1 MTHSING
8 IVLSVI
14 LRVIGQLEII
24 SCVPVWNK
32 KISFKNLT
40 RATHYNLF
48 VSDIKFLIII
58 LFVCEMNY
66 VIRFLMEILRLRVM
80 HLYSCRKIIY
90 IPKYFWLLLIE
101 YSRKNIKF
109 YDLLIYF
116 WLWLSFY
123 NFFNQ
128 IYLIQF
134 CLNNLIFNVWKIY
147 LLPLNL
153 RDN

>member
-1 MTHSING
+1 MVTHSING

-24 SCVPVWNK
+24 SCVPVWNE

-66 VIRFLMEILRLRVM
+66 VIRFLMDILRLRVM
-80 HLYSCRKIIY
+80 HLYTCRKIIC

-116 WLWLSFY
+116 WSCVSLTKS
-123 NFFNQ
+123 
-128 IYLIQF
+128 
-134 CLNNLIFNVWKIY
+134 LNNLICNVWKMY